1 MLDRGFLER
10 YTAGYDAAAEY
21 WRGLSVPDV
30 LAQTGL
36 SMDQVQ
42 QLVDETLRA
51 RSIIVCWAMG
61 VTQQPNAVATI
72 EEMTNYL
79 LLRGN
84 MGRPGAGV
92 CPVRGHSNVQGD
104 RTMGIFEQMP
114 ESFLASLDAEFG
126 FTSPREHG
134 VDAVNA
140 IRAMRDGKA
149 DVFMAV
155 GGNFAQATPDTEVTH
170 QALRNVG
177 LSVQVST
184 KLNRSHLVHGTQ
196 ALILPCLGRT
206 DLDVTAAGPQ
216 TRHRRGLDGHGAREP
231 RPRDAVVAR
240 AGVRGGDRLPA
251 RPCHTRPEDPIPWA
265 ELRPRLQP

>member
-1 MLDRGFLER
+1 
-10 YTAGYDAAAEY
+10 
-21 WRGLSVPDV
+21 
-30 LAQTGL
+30 
-36 SMDQVQ
+36 
-42 QLVDETLRA
+42 
-51 RSIIVCWAMG
+51 MG

-149 DVFMAV
+149 DVFMAARRQLRA
-155 GGNFAQATPDTEVTH
+155 GDAGHRGHAPGAAQRRP
-170 QALRNVG
+170 LR
-177 LSVQVST
+177 
-184 KLNRSHLVHGTQ
+184 
-196 ALILPCLGRT
+196 A
-206 DLDVTAAGPQ
+206 
-216 TRHRRGLDGHGAREP
+216 GLDEAEP
-231 RPRDAVVAR
+231 LRTSCTAPRR
-240 AGVRGGDRLPA
+240 
-251 RPCHTRPEDPIPWA
+251 
-265 ELRPRLQP
+265 